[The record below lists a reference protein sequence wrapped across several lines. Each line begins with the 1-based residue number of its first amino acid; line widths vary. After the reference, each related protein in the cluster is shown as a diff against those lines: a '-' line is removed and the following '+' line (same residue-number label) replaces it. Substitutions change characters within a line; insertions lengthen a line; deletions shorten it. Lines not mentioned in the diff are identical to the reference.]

1 MKNKIIILI
10 FSSLLAFIHTDKQ
23 TVEIS
28 FSSIS
33 ELDQLVQ
40 MDINLDHHRT
50 RNSVHA
56 FVSPSE
62 FKEISDLGYGIKYI
76 PNQAKLYF
84 EQLISDSEYSR
95 DPMRAYHNYNELTEF
110 LENINSQ
117 YPDIT
122 NLISIGQSVE
132 GRELWVLEVSDN
144 AGINEIEPEFKYIAN
159 MHGDETVG
167 RELCLYLIEW
177 LVNGY
182 GNNDR
187 ATDIV
192 DNTSI
197 FIMPSMNPDGFENGS
212 RYNANG
218 VDLNRDFPD
227 QFNDPN
233 NSLSG
238 RQPETQAMM
247 QWTWEH
253 NFVLSANMHTGAL
266 VANYPYDGPN
276 TGVYS
281 GAPDDD
287 VFVQISRCYADAH
300 PNMESG
306 GFQDGI
312 TNGADWY
319 AVFGGMQDW
328 NYVWESDFEITLEQN
343 EVKWPNSNQLD
354 GLWDDHQESMISY
367 IEQIHQ
373 GVRGLVVDNESG
385 EGLDATISVEGIDHE
400 VFTDPENGDYYR
412 LLTPGSYTLAAYSFG
427 YLPATQN
434 IIVEDDGYVEINFE
448 LSLDPWLLEAEI
460 ENFES
465 GELNSFDWELTG
477 NSNWS
482 IDENIFFEGNNSS
495 RSGDID
501 NNQES
506 IISITLDIT
515 DSGYISFYKKVSCEP
530 TGSQSGNY
538 YDYLSFSINNIE
550 MDKWAGDIDWSI
562 ESYPVNN
569 GMNTFEWKYIKDQGV
584 VSGDDAA
591 WIDYI
596 VFPPLESTSECS
608 TGDLNQDNSVNIQ
621 DIVLLI
627 NLVLSDDGPEGLQ
640 VCLSDLNEDE
650 TLNVLDVVLLVNL
663 ILSLS

>member
-110 LENINSQ
+110 LQNINSQ

-373 GVRGLVVDNESG
+373 GVRGLVIDNESG

-412 LLTPGSYTLAAYSFG
+412 LLTPGNYTLTAYSFG

-506 IISITLDIT
+506 VISITLDIT

-596 VFPPLESTSECS
+596 VFPPLESTGECS

-627 NLVLSDDGPEGLQ
+627 NLVLSDDGPDELQ
-640 VCLSDLNEDE
+640 LCLSDLNEDG